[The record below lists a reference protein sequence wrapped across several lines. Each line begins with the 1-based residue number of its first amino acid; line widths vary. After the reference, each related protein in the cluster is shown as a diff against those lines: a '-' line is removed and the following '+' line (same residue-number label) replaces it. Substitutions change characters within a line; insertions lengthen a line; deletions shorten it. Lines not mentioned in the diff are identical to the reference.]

1 MSLGQAITLPGRVR
15 LLDVSFQDVLR
26 CHHYDWQKTRH
37 ALSCGLPSNIFRK
50 GRQMIR
56 VVVDSIRV
64 SLLTQHRVVVLRET
78 DSKRYLP
85 IWIGPFEADAIAM
98 AIQGHEP
105 QRPMTHDLLK
115 ATIIDLDGQ
124 ISHIF
129 INDIQDNT
137 FFARIVIEQ
146 RGRTVEID
154 ARPSDAIALA
164 VRTDVPIFVE
174 GHVLDQAGVFFDD
187 EEQTAAETTTRE
199 PVEEPES
206 ENEPELNDESMSI
219 FRNFINTLNLDN
231 PPKGGQEN
239 S

>member
-1 MSLGQAITLPGRVR
+1 
-15 LLDVSFQDVLR
+15 
-26 CHHYDWQKTRH
+26 
-37 ALSCGLPSNIFRK
+37 
-50 GRQMIR
+50 MIR

-115 ATIIDLDGQ
+115 ALIGDLGGQ
-124 ISHIF
+124 IAHIF

-146 RGRTVEID
+146 HGRTVEVD
-154 ARPSDAIALA
+154 ARPSDAIAVA
-164 VRTDVPIFVE
+164 VRTEVPIFVAAR
-174 GHVLDQAGVFFDD
+174 VLDQAGVLFDED
-187 EEQTAAETTTRE
+187 EQGEATTEPTIGEPSAE
-199 PVEEPES
+199 PSSEPEAD
-206 ENEPELNDESMSI
+206 LNDDSMSI
-219 FRNFINTLNLDN
+219 FRNFINTLDLDN
-231 PPKGGQEN
+231 PPPGGSEK
-239 S
+239 SS

>member
-1 MSLGQAITLPGRVR
+1 
-15 LLDVSFQDVLR
+15 
-26 CHHYDWQKTRH
+26 
-37 ALSCGLPSNIFRK
+37 
-50 GRQMIR
+50 MIR

-115 ATIIDLDGQ
+115 SMITELDGQ
-124 ISHIF
+124 ISQIF
-129 INDIQDNT
+129 VNDIQDNT
-137 FFARIVIEQ
+137 FFARIIVEQ
-146 RGRTVEID
+146 NGRTIEID

-164 VRTDVPIFVE
+164 VRTEVPIFVAPQ
-174 GHVLDQAGVFFDD
+174 VLDQAGVFFDE
-187 EEQTAAETTTRE
+187 EEQATAAAEATAQEPGSET
-199 PVEEPES
+199 EPEP
-206 ENEPELNDESMSI
+206 EPELNDESMSI
-219 FRNFINTLNLDN
+219 FRNFINTLDLDD
-231 PPKGGQEN
+231 PPKGGEN

>member
-1 MSLGQAITLPGRVR
+1 MIPFNRSVLSLPQTSADTA
-15 LLDVSFQDVLR
+15 DS
-26 CHHYDWQKTRH
+26 
-37 ALSCGLPSNIFRK
+37 PSTK

-78 DSKRYLP
+78 DSRRYLP

-115 ATIIDLDGQ
+115 SLIGDMGGTLN
-124 ISHIF
+124 HIF
-129 INDIQDNT
+129 VNDIQENT

-146 RGRTVEID
+146 RGQMVEVD

-164 VRTDVPIFVE
+164 VRTDVPIYVE
-174 GHVLDQAGVFFDD
+174 DQVLDQAGVYFDED
-187 EEQTAAETTTRE
+187 EQNAPQE
-199 PVEEPES
+199 PIAPEGEPEG
-206 ENEPELNDESMSI
+206 EPEINDESMSI
-219 FRNFINTLNLDN
+219 FRDFINTLDLDN
-231 PPKGGQEN
+231 PGRSGAEN

>member
-1 MSLGQAITLPGRVR
+1 MIVSLGWSSTRSLVAATLVAH
-15 LLDVSFQDVLR
+15 F
-26 CHHYDWQKTRH
+26 T
-37 ALSCGLPSNIFRK
+37 K

-115 ATIIDLDGQ
+115 VLISDLDSQ
-124 ISHIF
+124 IIHILV
-129 INDIQDNT
+129 NDIQDNT

-146 RGRTVEID
+146 RGRTIEVD
-154 ARPSDAIALA
+154 ARPSDAVALA
-164 VRTDVPIFVE
+164 VRTEVPIYIAD
-174 GHVLDQAGVFFDD
+174 HVLEQAGVFFDED
-187 EEQTAAETTTRE
+187 EQPGSAEAASLQDPSAES
-199 PVEEPES
+199 EPEG
-206 ENEPELNDESMSI
+206 EPDLNDDSMSI
-219 FRNFINTLNLDN
+219 FRNFINTLNLDD
-231 PPKGGQEN
+231 PPKGGAEK

>member
-1 MSLGQAITLPGRVR
+1 MLLSTRLDCHAIPGVG
-15 LLDVSFQDVLR
+15 SG
-26 CHHYDWQKTRH
+26 RH
-37 ALSCGLPSNIFRK
+37 PLTK
-50 GRQMIR
+50 GRLMIR

-115 ATIIDLDGQ
+115 AMIGELEGQ

-129 INDIQDNT
+129 VSDIQDNT
-137 FFARIVIEQ
+137 FYARIVIEQ
-146 RGRTVEID
+146 GGRTVEVD

-164 VRTDVPIFVE
+164 VRTEVPIFVE
-174 GHVLDQAGVFFDD
+174 PRVLDQAGVFFDE
-187 EEQTAAETTTRE
+187 EEQPGALEPPGDERLSET
-199 PVEEPES
+199 EPEP
-206 ENEPELNDESMSI
+206 EPELNDESMSI
-219 FRNFINTLNLDN
+219 FRNFINTLDLDD
-231 PPKGGQEN
+231 PQKGGSEK

>member
-1 MSLGQAITLPGRVR
+1 
-15 LLDVSFQDVLR
+15 
-26 CHHYDWQKTRH
+26 
-37 ALSCGLPSNIFRK
+37 
-50 GRQMIR
+50 MIR

-115 ATIIDLDGQ
+115 MTIGEMGGQ

-129 INDIQDNT
+129 VNDLQDNT

-146 RGRTVEID
+146 HGRTVEID

-164 VRTDVPIFVE
+164 TRTEVPIYVE
-174 GHVLDQAGVFFDD
+174 NAVLDQAGVFFDE
-187 EEQTAAETTTRE
+187 EEQANVPDAPAGEN
-199 PVEEPES
+199 ES
-206 ENEPELNDESMSI
+206 EPEPELNDESMSI
-219 FRNFINTLNLDN
+219 FRDFINTLDLDN
-231 PPKGGQEN
+231 PNKGGESSSN

>member
-1 MSLGQAITLPGRVR
+1 
-15 LLDVSFQDVLR
+15 
-26 CHHYDWQKTRH
+26 
-37 ALSCGLPSNIFRK
+37 
-50 GRQMIR
+50 MIR

-115 ATIIDLDGQ
+115 AMIGELDGQ
-124 ISHIF
+124 MSHILVS
-129 INDIQDNT
+129 DIQDNT

-146 RGRTVEID
+146 RGRTVEVD

-174 GHVLDQAGVFFDD
+174 SHVLDQAGVFFDED
-187 EEQTAAETTTRE
+187 EQPGGELQAQE
-199 PVEEPES
+199 PSTESEPE
-206 ENEPELNDESMSI
+206 NEGELNDDSMSI
-219 FRNFINTLNLDN
+219 FRNFINTLDLDD
-231 PPKGGQEN
+231 PPKGGEN

>member
-1 MSLGQAITLPGRVR
+1 M
-15 LLDVSFQDVLR
+15 
-26 CHHYDWQKTRH
+26 K
-37 ALSCGLPSNIFRK
+37 GL
-50 GRQMIR
+50 QMIR

-115 ATIIDLDGQ
+115 AMIGDLGGQ
-124 ISHIF
+124 LAHIMVS
-129 INDIQDNT
+129 DIQENT

-146 RGRTVEID
+146 DGRTVEVD
-154 ARPSDAIALA
+154 SRPSDAIALA

-174 GHVLDQAGVFFDD
+174 ARVLDQAGVLFDED
-187 EEQTAAETTTRE
+187 EQASSSELSASSE
-199 PVEEPES
+199 PSTSSEPSATGEPE
-206 ENEPELNDESMSI
+206 PDLNDDSMSI
-219 FRNFINTLNLDN
+219 FRNFINTLKLDD
-231 PPKGGQEN
+231 PTKGGSEQ
-239 S
+239 SS